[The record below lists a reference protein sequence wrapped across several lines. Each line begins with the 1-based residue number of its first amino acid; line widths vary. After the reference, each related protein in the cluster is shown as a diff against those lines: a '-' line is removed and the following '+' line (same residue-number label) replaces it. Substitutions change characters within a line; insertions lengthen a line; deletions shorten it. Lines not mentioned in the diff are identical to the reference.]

1 MKRLLPLALCSAAL
15 FIADVSSAQPADGP
29 SKADRAKVKGK
40 MMGFEKELR
49 KAEREVLEEDMKAQK
64 RARAEDAKNA
74 KTADKKAK
82 TDKMLKKAKAEMSK
96 GMAKAKAKAR
106 TDDAG
111 PKTDEEREAR
121 RAQILA
127 TAKARKG
134 TRDARKKELRQR
146 GKARLAQVKGDVKAK
161 AAQELRHHARRVARL
176 ERIAV
181 LAAEAKDEKAA
192 DRVASLMAKENKR
205 HQAKMARLTA
215 ADSPA
220 EAEAAPDE
228 EETKE

>member
-15 FIADVSSAQPADGP
+15 FTADVSSAQPEVP

-40 MMGFEKELR
+40 MKGFEAELR
-49 KAEREVLEEDMKAQK
+49 KAERQVLEEDMKAQK

-74 KTADKKAK
+74 AKKPK

-96 GMAKAKAKAR
+96 GMAKGKAKAR
-106 TDDAG
+106 ADNAG

-146 GKARLAQVKGDVKAK
+146 GKARLAGVKGDAKAK

-192 DRVASLMAKENKR
+192 DRVVALMTKENQR
-205 HQAKMARLTA
+205 HQAKMARLTEAPAA
-215 ADSPA
+215 ADA
-220 EAEAAPDE
+220 TEEADEATE